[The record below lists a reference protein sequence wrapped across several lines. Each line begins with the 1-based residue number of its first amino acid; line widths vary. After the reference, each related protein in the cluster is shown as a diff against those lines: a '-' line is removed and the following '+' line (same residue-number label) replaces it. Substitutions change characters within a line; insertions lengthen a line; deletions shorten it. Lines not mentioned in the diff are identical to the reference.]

1 VTKLLLPDLGSG
13 SILLGTFAA
22 MLNDAMHYAQK
33 NRSRL
38 YYLITNLHVTNEI
51 KLARWDCC
59 GVVVSG
65 VLVGLLA
72 EIARMLLAVR

>member
-1 VTKLLLPDLGSG
+1 
-13 SILLGTFAA
+13 
-22 MLNDAMHYAQK
+22 MYYAQK

-38 YYLITNLHVTNEI
+38 FYLITNLHVTNEV

-59 GVVVSG
+59 GVAVSG

-72 EIARMLLAVR
+72 EISRMLLAVR

>member
-1 VTKLLLPDLGSG
+1 MP
-13 SILLGTFAA
+13 LGTLAA
-22 MLNDAMHYAQK
+22 MPNEAMYYAQK

-38 YYLITNLHVTNEI
+38 FYLITNLHVTNEV

-72 EIARMLLAVR
+72 ETARLLLAVR